1 MVACDGHRL
10 DDGVDLISCFQAHFL
25 NDAACDAGE
34 EFGTAHLDMDDH
46 ARPRAEDDAGDYPRE
61 DVCAESGSVAASSR
75 VDLGGKFIKVFY
87 GVVQWRSDTENV
99 K

>member
-1 MVACDGHRL
+1 MVACDRHRL

-46 ARPRAEDDAGDYPRE
+46 ARPRAGDDAGDYPRE
-61 DVCAESGSVAASSR
+61 DVLR
-75 VDLGGKFIKVFY
+75 
-87 GVVQWRSDTENV
+87 
-99 K
+99 